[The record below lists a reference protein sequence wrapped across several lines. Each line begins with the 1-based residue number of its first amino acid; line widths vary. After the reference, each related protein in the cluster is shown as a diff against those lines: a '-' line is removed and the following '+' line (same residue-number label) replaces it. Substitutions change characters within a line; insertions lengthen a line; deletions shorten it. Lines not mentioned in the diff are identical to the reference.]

1 MTIFEQVDFLIGLRD
16 RFRISLDY
24 EHILQRHYTR
34 FLKAGDVVFDIGGN
48 EGVHAGKFAEI
59 VGPSGRVLIFEPIAH
74 LARQLQSRHAP
85 NRRFVEIYEVALS
98 NFRGRSEFVLAGGV
112 LSESGLKQR
121 QYSNPALVEPML
133 IQVDVACLDDFTSR
147 FGRLDYMK
155 LDIEGGELD
164 CLAGGED
171 ALHRLRPVLSVE
183 YGAESYRAYGHER
196 ADLWQVCDRH
206 GYCLFDI
213 LGNPIPDAS
222 TWDRVCDRVYWD
234 YLCVPIEKCAWFEA
248 CIDPA
253 RELPR
258 VRGCP

>member
-16 RFRISLDY
+16 RFGISLDY
-24 EHILQRHYTR
+24 ERILQRHYTR

-59 VGPSGRVLIFEPIAH
+59 VGSSGRVLVFEPIAD
-74 LARQLQSRHAP
+74 LACQLQKRYEPKQS
-85 NRRFVEIYEVALS
+85 FVAIHNVALS

-121 QYSNPALVEPML
+121 QYSNPALVEPVPIL
-133 IQVDVACLDDFTSR
+133 VDVACLDDFTR
-147 FGRLDYMK
+147 GFDRLDYMK

-171 ALHRLRPVLSVE
+171 ALRRLRPVLSVE

-196 ADLWQVCDRH
+196 ADLWRVCERY
-206 GYCLFDI
+206 GYSVFDI
-213 LGNPIPDAS
+213 LGNLIPDAS

-234 YLCVPIEKCAWFEA
+234 YLCVPIEKCTWFEA
-248 CIDPA
+248 CIGPGRA
-253 RELPR
+253 AQEHRLK
-258 VRGCP
+258 